1 MHVAIIS
8 TGMKTFAFVSGW
20 LAVALTLVVTMSGCG
35 RSGTD
40 AVTGSME
47 QSFKPAEPEVQQAVQ
62 QVNTELRAGNYPQA
76 ARLLAPALEKQ
87 PLTDAQKQAVT
98 ATLKQINDAIAVN
111 PSLETAE
118 MYQLRQRMFKSVY
131 GQSRF

>member
-1 MHVAIIS
+1 MRAVIS
-8 TGMKTFAFVSGW
+8 THMKTFALLNGR
-20 LAVALTLVVTMSGCG
+20 LTVALTLVVMISGCG
-35 RSGTD
+35 RNSTD

-47 QSFKPAEPEVQQAVQ
+47 RSFKPADPQIQQAVQ
-62 QVNTELRAGNYPQA
+62 QVNAELRAGNYPQA
-76 ARLLAPALEKQ
+76 ARLLAPTLEKQ

-98 ATLKQINDAIAVN
+98 ATLKQINDAIAAN